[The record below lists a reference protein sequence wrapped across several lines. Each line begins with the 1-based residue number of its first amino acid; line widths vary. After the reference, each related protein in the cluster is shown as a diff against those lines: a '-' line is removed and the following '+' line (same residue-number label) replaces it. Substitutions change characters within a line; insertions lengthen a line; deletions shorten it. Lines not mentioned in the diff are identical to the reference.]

1 MFYVLCSQEEISLVG
16 HRCRITPDENV
27 IALRIFHYHKII
39 HIELKYM
46 FTDCLAIQALAMK
59 LVSSHINE
67 PIHLQ
72 CFRKL
77 IIVPKI
83 YHPKP
88 DIRHSVFS
96 SKEIRKIKQASN
108 LKRKILVYF
117 GAKIISSDKIISCR
131 LFSSPYRRRYRQ

>member
-88 DIRHSVFS
+88 DVRHSVFS
-96 SKEIRKIKQASN
+96 SKEIRKTSKRVIKKEKVIS
-108 LKRKILVYF
+108 YF
-117 GAKIISSDKIISCR
+117 GAEIISSDEIISCR